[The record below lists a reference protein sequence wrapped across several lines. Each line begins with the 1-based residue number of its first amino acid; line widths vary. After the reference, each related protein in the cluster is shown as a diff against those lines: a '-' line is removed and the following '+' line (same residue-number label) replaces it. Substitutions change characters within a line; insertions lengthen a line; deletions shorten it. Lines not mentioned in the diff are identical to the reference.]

1 MFDENRMDSMKILDY
16 SSFED
21 IFMKILNIHAPVKT
35 KIIRANNHKLM
46 AKDLWK
52 AIMATS
58 RLKMSIWKIK
68 ILLIGITTNKT
79 IISNKISINKIFVP
93 IYYEKENLIIS

>member
-1 MFDENRMDSMKILDY
+1 
-16 SSFED
+16 
-21 IFMKILNIHAPVKT
+21 MKILNTHAPVKT

-52 AIMATS
+52 AKMTRS

-79 IISNKISINKIFVP
+79 IISSKMSMAKIFVP
-93 IYYEKENLIIS
+93 IYHEKENLIISVTLM

>member
-1 MFDENRMDSMKILDY
+1 MFDKNSVSNDLKSKFGSIKILDY

-21 IFMKILNIHAPVKT
+21 IFMKILNTHAPVKT

-52 AIMATS
+52 AKMTRS
-58 RLKMSIWKIK
+58 RLKMSI
-68 ILLIGITTNKT
+68 
-79 IISNKISINKIFVP
+79 
-93 IYYEKENLIIS
+93 